1 MLSDILFA
9 VFLVVLVVIIS
20 ILLADHENIRDIFDQ
35 FL

>member
-9 VFLVVLVVIIS
+9 VFLVVLVVIVS
-20 ILLADHENIRDIFDQ
+20 VLLADHENLKDIFDQ